1 MKYDNDIKIRTKKF
15 AVRIIKLT
23 NELKIKNI
31 DYPLRDQLLR
41 SGTSV
46 GANVREAKASSSK
59 KELVRFYEIALR
71 SANETDYWMEVIE
84 EGFEL
89 NIDLMKN
96 DKNELLE
103 ISKVLGSIIINLKK
117 QL

>member
-1 MKYDNDIKIRTKKF
+1 MMQYENDIRVRTKKF
-15 AVRIIKLT
+15 AVSIIKLT
-23 NELKIKNI
+23 QELKTKNVE
-31 DYPLRDQLLR
+31 YPLRDQILR

-46 GANVREAKASSSK
+46 GANVREGKASSSK
-59 KELVRFYEIALR
+59 KELIRFYEIALR

-84 EGFEL
+84 EGYNF

-96 DKNELLE
+96 NKSELLE

-117 QL
+117 